1 MIIEKLRDEIINEL
15 ENIWARE
22 EIEKY
27 INQLRNK
34 NEEMLRQLQKE
45 NSNIPNRSDERNLE
59 IETQDL
65 LDLYLNYYF
74 RRIPV
79 KKYKVK
85 VSKKIEN
92 LVDNVCKSTIANIK
106 NDLEKGKDINARV
119 SRGILKFESND
130 KMLNRWGLYHLHLG
144 NKMEKDGFIQRTG
157 KLLIIYVNKYKNIVY
172 FLAVAPGHGK
182 SYPDTFIDSEYLKT
196 LVENWKEV
204 REELECEGITGIGP
218 EMTDE
223 DMKKIL
229 KYSNV
234 NLLVV
239 KIDDAMITPPGLGTA
254 MDGSSGE
261 VGCLSQYIIKK
272 CKALEKDYGN
282 KLGIEISQNSL
293 FLVNGNQKVW
303 SVDI

>member
-1 MIIEKLRDEIINEL
+1 MIIEKLRDEIINKL
-15 ENIWARE
+15 ENIWTKE

-45 NSNIPNRSDERNLE
+45 TSNIPNRSNERNLE

-79 KKYKVK
+79 KKYNVK
-85 VSKKIEN
+85 VSKEIEN
-92 LVDNVCKSTIANIK
+92 LVDNDCKSTIANIK

-144 NKMEKDGFIQRTG
+144 NEMEKDGFIQRTG

-182 SYPDTFIDSEYLKT
+182 NYPDTFIDSEYLKT

-204 REELECEGITGIGP
+204 REELECESITGIGP
-218 EMTDE
+218 EMKDE

-229 KYSNV
+229 ERSNI
-234 NLLVV
+234 NLCVV
-239 KIDDAMITPPGLGTA
+239 KSGNVLITPPGLGIA
-254 MDGSSGE
+254 MDGSSIE
-261 VGCLSQYIIKK
+261 VRRLSMLIVKK
-272 CKALEKDYGN
+272 CKTLEKIYGD
-282 KLGIEISQNSL
+282 KLGIEISQDRV
-293 FLVNGNQKVW
+293 FLLNGNQK
-303 SVDI
+303 ICL

>member
-15 ENIWARE
+15 ENIWTRE

-65 LDLYLNYYF
+65 LDLYLAYYF

-85 VSKKIEN
+85 VSKEIEN
-92 LVDNVCKSTIANIK
+92 LVDNDCKNTVVNIK

-144 NKMEKDGFIQRTG
+144 NKMEKDGFIQRAG
-157 KLLIIYVNKYKNIVY
+157 KLLIIYVNKYKNTVY

-182 SYPDTFIDSEYLKT
+182 NYPDTFIDSEYLKT

-204 REELECEGITGIGP
+204 KGELECESITGIGP
-218 EMTDE
+218 EMKDE

-229 KYSNV
+229 ERSNV
-234 NLLVV
+234 NLCVV
-239 KIDDAMITPPGLGTA
+239 KSGNVLITPPGLGTV
-254 MDGSSGE
+254 MDGSSIE
-261 VGCLSQYIIKK
+261 VRRLSMRIVKK
-272 CKALEKDYGN
+272 CKALEKMYGD
-282 KLGIEISQNSL
+282 KLGIEISQDRV
-293 FLVNGNQKVW
+293 FLLKGNQK
-303 SVDI
+303 ICL

>member
-1 MIIEKLRDEIINEL
+1 MIIEKLRDEIINKL
-15 ENIWARE
+15 ENIWTRE

-45 NSNIPNRSDERNLE
+45 TSNIPNKSDERNLE

-79 KKYKVK
+79 KKYNVK
-85 VSKKIEN
+85 VSKEIEN
-92 LVDNVCKSTIANIK
+92 LVDNDCKSTITNIK

-204 REELECEGITGIGP
+204 REELECESITGIGP
-218 EMTDE
+218 EMKDE

-229 KYSNV
+229 ERSNI
-234 NLLVV
+234 NLCVV
-239 KIDDAMITPPGLGTA
+239 KSGNVLITPPGLGIA
-254 MDGSSGE
+254 MDGNSIE
-261 VGCLSQYIIKK
+261 VRRLSMLIVKK
-272 CKALEKDYGN
+272 CKTLEKIYGD
-282 KLGIEISQNSL
+282 KFGIEISQDRV
-293 FLVNGNQKVW
+293 FLLNGNQK
-303 SVDI
+303 ICL

>member
-1 MIIEKLRDEIINEL
+1 MIIEKLRDEIINKL
-15 ENIWARE
+15 ENIWTRE

-45 NSNIPNRSDERNLE
+45 TSNIPNRSDERSLE

-79 KKYKVK
+79 KKYNVK
-85 VSKKIEN
+85 VSKEIEN
-92 LVDNVCKSTIANIK
+92 LVDNDCKSTIANIK

-204 REELECEGITGIGP
+204 REELECESITGIGP
-218 EMTDE
+218 EMKDE

-229 KYSNV
+229 ERSNI
-234 NLLVV
+234 NLCVV
-239 KIDDAMITPPGLGTA
+239 KSGNVLITPPGLGIA
-254 MDGSSGE
+254 MDGNSIE
-261 VGCLSQYIIKK
+261 VRRLSMLIVKK
-272 CKALEKDYGN
+272 CKTLEKIYGD
-282 KLGIEISQNSL
+282 KFGIEISQDRV
-293 FLVNGNQKVW
+293 FLLNGNQK
-303 SVDI
+303 ICL

>member
-1 MIIEKLRDEIINEL
+1 MIIEKLRDEIINKL
-15 ENIWARE
+15 ENIWTRE

-45 NSNIPNRSDERNLE
+45 TSNIPNRSDERSLE

-79 KKYKVK
+79 KKYNVK
-85 VSKKIEN
+85 LSKEIEN
-92 LVDNVCKSTIANIK
+92 LVDNDCKSTIANIK

-204 REELECEGITGIGP
+204 REELECESITGIGP
-218 EMTDE
+218 EMKDE

-229 KYSNV
+229 ERSNI
-234 NLLVV
+234 NLCVV
-239 KIDDAMITPPGLGTA
+239 KSGNVLITPPGLGIA
-254 MDGSSGE
+254 MDGNSIE
-261 VGCLSQYIIKK
+261 VRRLSMLIVKK
-272 CKALEKDYGN
+272 CKTLEKIYGD
-282 KLGIEISQNSL
+282 KFGIEISQDRV
-293 FLVNGNQKVW
+293 FLLNGNQK
-303 SVDI
+303 ICL

>member
-1 MIIEKLRDEIINEL
+1 MIIEKLRDEIINKL
-15 ENIWARE
+15 ENIWTRE

-45 NSNIPNRSDERNLE
+45 TSNIPNRSDERNLE

-79 KKYKVK
+79 KKYNVK
-85 VSKKIEN
+85 VSKEIEN
-92 LVDNVCKSTIANIK
+92 LVDNDCKSTIANIK

-130 KMLNRWGLYHLHLG
+130 KMLNRWGLHHLHLG

-204 REELECEGITGIGP
+204 REELECESITGIGP
-218 EMTDE
+218 EMKDE

-229 KYSNV
+229 ERSNI
-234 NLLVV
+234 NLCVV
-239 KIDDAMITPPGLGTA
+239 KSGNVLITPPGLGIA
-254 MDGSSGE
+254 MDGNSIE
-261 VGCLSQYIIKK
+261 VRRLSMLIVKK
-272 CKALEKDYGN
+272 CKTLEKIYGD
-282 KLGIEISQNSL
+282 KFGIEISQDRV
-293 FLVNGNQKVW
+293 FLLNGNQK
-303 SVDI
+303 ICL

>member
-1 MIIEKLRDEIINEL
+1 MIIEKLRDEIINKL
-15 ENIWARE
+15 ENIWTRE

-45 NSNIPNRSDERNLE
+45 TSNIPNRSDERSLE

-79 KKYKVK
+79 KKYNVK
-85 VSKKIEN
+85 VSKEIEN
-92 LVDNVCKSTIANIK
+92 LVDNDCKSTIANIK

-204 REELECEGITGIGP
+204 REELECESITGIGP
-218 EMTDE
+218 EMKD
-223 DMKKIL
+223 
-229 KYSNV
+229 
-234 NLLVV
+234 
-239 KIDDAMITPPGLGTA
+239 
-254 MDGSSGE
+254 
-261 VGCLSQYIIKK
+261 LSQ
-272 CKALEKDYGN
+272 
-282 KLGIEISQNSL
+282 
-293 FLVNGNQKVW
+293 
-303 SVDI
+303 

>member
-1 MIIEKLRDEIINEL
+1 MIIEKLRDEVINKL
-15 ENIWARE
+15 ENIWTRE

-45 NSNIPNRSDERNLE
+45 TSNIPNRSDERNLE

-65 LDLYLNYYF
+65 LNLYLNYYF

-79 KKYKVK
+79 KKYNVK
-85 VSKKIEN
+85 VSKEIEN
-92 LVDNVCKSTIANIK
+92 LVDNDCKSTIANIK

-144 NKMEKDGFIQRTG
+144 SEMEKDGFIQRTG

-204 REELECEGITGIGP
+204 REELECESITGIGP
-218 EMTDE
+218 EMKDE

-229 KYSNV
+229 ERSNI
-234 NLLVV
+234 NLCVV
-239 KIDDAMITPPGLGTA
+239 KSGNVLITPPGLGIA
-254 MDGSSGE
+254 MDGSSIE
-261 VGCLSQYIIKK
+261 VRRLSMLIVKK
-272 CKALEKDYGN
+272 CKTLEKIYGD
-282 KLGIEISQNSL
+282 KLGIEISQDRV
-293 FLVNGNQKVW
+293 FLLNGNQK
-303 SVDI
+303 ICL

>member
-1 MIIEKLRDEIINEL
+1 MIIEKLRDEIINKL
-15 ENIWARE
+15 ENIWTKE

-45 NSNIPNRSDERNLE
+45 TSNIPNRSDERNLE

-79 KKYKVK
+79 KKYNVK
-85 VSKKIEN
+85 VSKEIEN
-92 LVDNVCKSTIANIK
+92 LVDNDCKSTIANIK

-204 REELECEGITGIGP
+204 REELECENITGIGP
-218 EMTDE
+218 EMKDE

-229 KYSNV
+229 ERSNI
-234 NLLVV
+234 NLCVV
-239 KIDDAMITPPGLGTA
+239 KSGNVLITPPGLGIA
-254 MDGSSGE
+254 MDGSSIE
-261 VGCLSQYIIKK
+261 VRRLSMLIVKK
-272 CKALEKDYGN
+272 CKTLEKIYGD
-282 KLGIEISQNSL
+282 KLGIEISQDKV
-293 FLVNGNQKVW
+293 FLLNGNQK
-303 SVDI
+303 ICL